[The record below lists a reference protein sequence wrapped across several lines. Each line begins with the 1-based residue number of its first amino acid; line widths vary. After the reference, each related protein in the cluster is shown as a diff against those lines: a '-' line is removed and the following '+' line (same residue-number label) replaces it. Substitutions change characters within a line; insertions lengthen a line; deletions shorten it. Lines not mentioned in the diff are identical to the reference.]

1 VVAAAATTTKT
12 AWVEI
17 DASESDV
24 AFMPTLTTTT
34 TTTVAVVAAMRAQR
48 YRTRA
53 TSSSTSLSTT
63 APSRTTRAASVG
75 ADVDGYDDT
84 KDDDDDVIAVA
95 NDARSSALAVLG
107 FTINDVATLSAED
120 VRARYRARAK
130 ACHPDR
136 APTKARADEREAR
149 SNATIRVRLAYESVM
164 KNLGVM
170 RDGDHGISD
179 DGEALDPFDA
189 ATLAKYFDGAERVFV
204 NEFACLGRQCW
215 SSCVGKGAGRFT
227 YADDTGAARYVGDD
241 GFGSVAANA
250 EDAAYVAWIAAEQ
263 CPEKCIHFVT
273 EAQRDALRGHLSRAI
288 AGDARERDNAGALI
302 QTLLAQAAYEN
313 GRAAGALNSR
323 RNRVATS
330 TWVDWY

>member
-1 VVAAAATTTKT
+1 MSTRTT
-12 AWVEI
+12 
-17 DASESDV
+17 
-24 AFMPTLTTTT
+24 
-34 TTTVAVVAAMRAQR
+34 
-48 YRTRA
+48 
-53 TSSSTSLSTT
+53 
-63 APSRTTRAASVG
+63 RTTRAASAG
-75 ADVDGYDDT
+75 GYDDT
-84 KDDDDDVIAVA
+84 NDDDDDVIAVA

-107 FTINDVATLSAED
+107 FTINDVASLTAED

-136 APTKARADEREAR
+136 ASTRARADEREAR
-149 SNATIRVRLAYESVM
+149 SNAMIRVRLAYESVM

-170 RDGDHGISD
+170 RDGDYGIG
-179 DGEALDPFDA
+179 DGNEALDPFDA

-302 QTLLAQAAYEN
+302 QTLLAQAVYEN

>member
-1 VVAAAATTTKT
+1 MSTRTT
-12 AWVEI
+12 
-17 DASESDV
+17 
-24 AFMPTLTTTT
+24 
-34 TTTVAVVAAMRAQR
+34 
-48 YRTRA
+48 
-53 TSSSTSLSTT
+53 
-63 APSRTTRAASVG
+63 RTTRAASAG
-75 ADVDGYDDT
+75 GYDDT
-84 KDDDDDVIAVA
+84 NDDDDVIAVA

-107 FTINDVATLSAED
+107 FTINDVASLTAED

-136 APTKARADEREAR
+136 ASTRARADEREAR
-149 SNATIRVRLAYESVM
+149 SNAMIRVRLAYESVM

-170 RDGDHGISD
+170 RDGDYGIG
-179 DGEALDPFDA
+179 DGNEALDPFDA

-288 AGDARERDNAGALI
+288 AGDARERADAGALI

>member
-1 VVAAAATTTKT
+1 MTTS
-12 AWVEI
+12 V
-17 DASESDV
+17 
-24 AFMPTLTTTT
+24 T
-34 TTTVAVVAAMRAQR
+34 TTTVAAVAAMRAQR
-48 YRTRA
+48 YRTRG
-53 TSSSTSLSTT
+53 TSSSSSSSMSMST
-63 APSRTTRAASVG
+63 RTTRTARAASAG
-75 ADVDGYDDT
+75 GYDDT
-84 KDDDDDVIAVA
+84 NDDDDVIAVA

-107 FTINDVATLSAED
+107 FTINDVASLTAEE

-136 APTKARADEREAR
+136 ASTRARADEREAR
-149 SNATIRVRLAYESVM
+149 SNAMIRVRLAYESVM

-170 RDGDHGISD
+170 RDGDYGIG
-179 DGEALDPFDA
+179 DGNEALDPFDA

>member
-1 VVAAAATTTKT
+1 MAATTTT
-12 AWVEI
+12 AWDEV

-24 AFMPTLTTTT
+24 DMPTLPT
-34 TTTVAVVAAMRAQR
+34 TTTVAAVAAMRAQR

-53 TSSSTSLSTT
+53 TTSSSSSSPLSSST
-63 APSRTTRAASVG
+63 PSRTTRAASVG

-84 KDDDDDVIAVA
+84 NDDDDVIAVA
-95 NDARSSALAVLG
+95 NDTRSSALAVLG
-107 FTINDVATLSAED
+107 FTINDVASLTAED

-170 RDGDHGISD
+170 RDGDHGIGD

-227 YADDTGAARYVGDD
+227 YADETGAARYVGDD

-250 EDAAYVAWIAAEQ
+250 EDAAYVAWVAAEQ

-288 AGDARERDNAGALI
+288 AGDARERADAGALI